1 MAEKY
6 KEMYDKFINYEQN
19 LHQQNQ
25 KRIRVGLKINVILPL
40 FFLILSFA
48 ISEGKLV
55 FLLLWIISLFGIAT
69 YLIYVEYSDYK
80 MLEQLKELGV
90 DEDALREDVN
100 LIGEGVQQAESN
112 ITEKLDYAG
121 DLIDAEKQKIEAE
134 IAERK
139 EQLKEAVIQKIS
151 GDNKNEKED
160 ESDDEYYSD
169 FYLRCEEIGNECSCN
184 GCYYGSGCY
193 PLLIC
198 MV

>member
-25 KRIRVGLKINVILPL
+25 KRIRVGLKINIILPL

-80 MLEQLKELGV
+80 LLEHLKELGV
-90 DEDALREDVN
+90 DEDALRDGVN

-160 ESDDEYYSD
+160 E
-169 FYLRCEEIGNECSCN
+169 
-184 GCYYGSGCY
+184 
-193 PLLIC
+193 
-198 MV
+198 

>member
-1 MAEKY
+1 
-6 KEMYDKFINYEQN
+6 
-19 LHQQNQ
+19 
-25 KRIRVGLKINVILPL
+25 
-40 FFLILSFA
+40 
-48 ISEGKLV
+48 
-55 FLLLWIISLFGIAT
+55 
-69 YLIYVEYSDYK
+69 

-160 ESDDEYYSD
+160 E
-169 FYLRCEEIGNECSCN
+169 
-184 GCYYGSGCY
+184 
-193 PLLIC
+193 
-198 MV
+198 

>member
-1 MAEKY
+1 M
-6 KEMYDKFINYEQN
+6 
-19 LHQQNQ
+19 
-25 KRIRVGLKINVILPL
+25 
-40 FFLILSFA
+40 
-48 ISEGKLV
+48 

-160 ESDDEYYSD
+160 E
-169 FYLRCEEIGNECSCN
+169 
-184 GCYYGSGCY
+184 
-193 PLLIC
+193 
-198 MV
+198 

>member
-25 KRIRVGLKINVILPL
+25 KRIRVGLKINIILPL

-90 DEDALREDVN
+90 DEDALRDDVN

-112 ITEKLDYAG
+112 ITEQLDYAG

-160 ESDDEYYSD
+160 E
-169 FYLRCEEIGNECSCN
+169 
-184 GCYYGSGCY
+184 
-193 PLLIC
+193 
-198 MV
+198 

>member
-90 DEDALREDVN
+90 DEEALRDDVN

-151 GDNKNEKED
+151 GDNKNERED
-160 ESDDEYYSD
+160 E
-169 FYLRCEEIGNECSCN
+169 
-184 GCYYGSGCY
+184 
-193 PLLIC
+193 
-198 MV
+198 

>member
-25 KRIRVGLKINVILPL
+25 KRIRVGLKINIILPL

-48 ISEGKLV
+48 ISKGKLV

-90 DEDALREDVN
+90 DEDALRDDVN

-160 ESDDEYYSD
+160 E
-169 FYLRCEEIGNECSCN
+169 
-184 GCYYGSGCY
+184 
-193 PLLIC
+193 
-198 MV
+198 

>member
-25 KRIRVGLKINVILPL
+25 KRIRVGLKINIILPL

-90 DEDALREDVN
+90 DEDALRDGVN
-100 LIGEGVQQAESN
+100 LIGEGVQQVESN

-160 ESDDEYYSD
+160 E
-169 FYLRCEEIGNECSCN
+169 
-184 GCYYGSGCY
+184 
-193 PLLIC
+193 
-198 MV
+198 

>member
-55 FLLLWIISLFGIAT
+55 FLFLWIISLFGIAT

-90 DEDALREDVN
+90 DEDALRDDVN

-160 ESDDEYYSD
+160 E
-169 FYLRCEEIGNECSCN
+169 
-184 GCYYGSGCY
+184 
-193 PLLIC
+193 
-198 MV
+198 

>member
-25 KRIRVGLKINVILPL
+25 KRIRVGLKLNIILPL

-90 DEDALREDVN
+90 DEDALRDGVN

-160 ESDDEYYSD
+160 E
-169 FYLRCEEIGNECSCN
+169 
-184 GCYYGSGCY
+184 
-193 PLLIC
+193 
-198 MV
+198 

>member
-25 KRIRVGLKINVILPL
+25 KRIRVGLKINIILPL

-160 ESDDEYYSD
+160 E
-169 FYLRCEEIGNECSCN
+169 
-184 GCYYGSGCY
+184 
-193 PLLIC
+193 
-198 MV
+198 

>member
-25 KRIRVGLKINVILPL
+25 KRIRIGLKINIILPL

-90 DEDALREDVN
+90 DEDALRDDVN

-160 ESDDEYYSD
+160 E
-169 FYLRCEEIGNECSCN
+169 
-184 GCYYGSGCY
+184 
-193 PLLIC
+193 
-198 MV
+198 

>member
-25 KRIRVGLKINVILPL
+25 KRIRVGLKINIILPL

-134 IAERK
+134 LAERK

-160 ESDDEYYSD
+160 E
-169 FYLRCEEIGNECSCN
+169 
-184 GCYYGSGCY
+184 
-193 PLLIC
+193 
-198 MV
+198 

>member
-1 MAEKY
+1 MAEKD

-90 DEDALREDVN
+90 DEDALRDDVN

-160 ESDDEYYSD
+160 E
-169 FYLRCEEIGNECSCN
+169 
-184 GCYYGSGCY
+184 
-193 PLLIC
+193 
-198 MV
+198 

>member
-25 KRIRVGLKINVILPL
+25 KRIRVGLKINIILPL

-55 FLLLWIISLFGIAT
+55 FLFLWIISLFGIAT

-90 DEDALREDVN
+90 DEDALRDDVN

-160 ESDDEYYSD
+160 E
-169 FYLRCEEIGNECSCN
+169 
-184 GCYYGSGCY
+184 
-193 PLLIC
+193 
-198 MV
+198 

>member
-55 FLLLWIISLFGIAT
+55 FLLLWIFSLFGIAT

-90 DEDALREDVN
+90 DEEALRDDVN

-112 ITEKLDYAG
+112 ITEKL
-121 DLIDAEKQKIEAE
+121 
-134 IAERK
+134 R
-139 EQLKEAVIQKIS
+139 
-151 GDNKNEKED
+151 
-160 ESDDEYYSD
+160 
-169 FYLRCEEIGNECSCN
+169 
-184 GCYYGSGCY
+184 
-193 PLLIC
+193 
-198 MV
+198 

>member
-139 EQLKEAVIQKIS
+139 EQLKEAVIQRIS

-160 ESDDEYYSD
+160 E
-169 FYLRCEEIGNECSCN
+169 
-184 GCYYGSGCY
+184 
-193 PLLIC
+193 
-198 MV
+198 

>member
-25 KRIRVGLKINVILPL
+25 KRIRVGLKINIILPL

-69 YLIYVEYSDYK
+69 YLIYVEYSDYR

-90 DEDALREDVN
+90 DEDALRDDVN

-160 ESDDEYYSD
+160 E
-169 FYLRCEEIGNECSCN
+169 
-184 GCYYGSGCY
+184 
-193 PLLIC
+193 
-198 MV
+198 

>member
-1 MAEKY
+1 M
-6 KEMYDKFINYEQN
+6 
-19 LHQQNQ
+19 
-25 KRIRVGLKINVILPL
+25 
-40 FFLILSFA
+40 
-48 ISEGKLV
+48 

-90 DEDALREDVN
+90 DEEALRDDVN

-160 ESDDEYYSD
+160 E
-169 FYLRCEEIGNECSCN
+169 
-184 GCYYGSGCY
+184 
-193 PLLIC
+193 
-198 MV
+198 

>member
-25 KRIRVGLKINVILPL
+25 KRIRVGLKINIILPL

-90 DEDALREDVN
+90 DEEALRDDVN

-160 ESDDEYYSD
+160 E
-169 FYLRCEEIGNECSCN
+169 
-184 GCYYGSGCY
+184 
-193 PLLIC
+193 
-198 MV
+198 

>member
-19 LHQQNQ
+19 LHEQNQ
-25 KRIRVGLKINVILPL
+25 KRIRVGLKINIILPL

-160 ESDDEYYSD
+160 E
-169 FYLRCEEIGNECSCN
+169 
-184 GCYYGSGCY
+184 
-193 PLLIC
+193 
-198 MV
+198 

>member
-1 MAEKY
+1 M
-6 KEMYDKFINYEQN
+6 
-19 LHQQNQ
+19 
-25 KRIRVGLKINVILPL
+25 
-40 FFLILSFA
+40 
-48 ISEGKLV
+48 
-55 FLLLWIISLFGIAT
+55 LLWIISLFGIAT

-160 ESDDEYYSD
+160 E
-169 FYLRCEEIGNECSCN
+169 
-184 GCYYGSGCY
+184 
-193 PLLIC
+193 
-198 MV
+198 

>member
-25 KRIRVGLKINVILPL
+25 KRIRVGLKINIILPL

-90 DEDALREDVN
+90 DEDALRDDVN

-151 GDNKNEKED
+151 GDNKNDKED
-160 ESDDEYYSD
+160 E
-169 FYLRCEEIGNECSCN
+169 
-184 GCYYGSGCY
+184 
-193 PLLIC
+193 
-198 MV
+198 

>member
-100 LIGEGVQQAESN
+100 LIGVGVQQAESN

-160 ESDDEYYSD
+160 E
-169 FYLRCEEIGNECSCN
+169 
-184 GCYYGSGCY
+184 
-193 PLLIC
+193 
-198 MV
+198 

>member
-19 LHQQNQ
+19 LHQHHQ
-25 KRIRVGLKINVILPL
+25 KRIRVGLKINIILPL

-160 ESDDEYYSD
+160 E
-169 FYLRCEEIGNECSCN
+169 
-184 GCYYGSGCY
+184 
-193 PLLIC
+193 
-198 MV
+198 

>member
-25 KRIRVGLKINVILPL
+25 KRIRVGLKINVILPF

-90 DEDALREDVN
+90 DEEALRDDVN

-160 ESDDEYYSD
+160 E
-169 FYLRCEEIGNECSCN
+169 
-184 GCYYGSGCY
+184 
-193 PLLIC
+193 
-198 MV
+198 